1 MISDTKKGIVELK
14 KMLKDEFTSPSEK
27 KKIRETIKRLED
39 EIRVSHL
46 DKTTKNLIKSCKK
59 AISK

>member
-14 KMLKDEFTSPSEK
+14 KILKDEFTSPSEK